1 MADFIIKSAA
11 GTGNKTLIQ
20 GQDQSGSN
28 YAIQVGDGGDVT
40 FGGTVTGAGVQCAQ
54 QFMLTSSKTG
64 VTSGSDITANISE
77 ISSIGAISSNTSS
90 QGSLVSQSSGIFSF
104 SKTGIYHIIF
114 DGKTTQTSDS
124 EYVLQNI
131 KTTVNAASSN
141 TYVVVAEDVSSRV
154 LETGSD
160 GLEQVISQ
168 CFFDVTSTTN
178 CKCKFAVSAG
188 TSSDWRGHATIPM
201 TKFMFIRISDT

>member
-1 MADFIIKSAA
+1 MADFKIKSAA

>member
-131 KTTVNAASSN
+131 KTTVNNS